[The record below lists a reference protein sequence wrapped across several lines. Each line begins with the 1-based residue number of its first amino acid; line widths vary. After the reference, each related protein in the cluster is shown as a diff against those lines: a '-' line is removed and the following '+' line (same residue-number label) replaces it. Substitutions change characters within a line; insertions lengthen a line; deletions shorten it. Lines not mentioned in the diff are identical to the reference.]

1 MNVPIALTIAGSD
14 PSGGAGLQ
22 GDLKTFH
29 QHGVYGAAVVTLLT
43 VQNTQRVS
51 AVETM
56 PIELVLAQID
66 AVLEDLDVRAIKTG
80 ALGTLPIAPLA
91 ERLARTSA
99 PLVIDPVLVASHGE
113 RLTSGGVHTLDP
125 LLAIAT
131 LVTPNLD
138 EAEMLTGSEVRSI
151 AAMKHAARELAARGA
166 LAVLVKGGHLA
177 GDPIDVL
184 FAHGEITELASE
196 RIVTRAGH
204 GTGCAYASAIA
215 ARLARGEELVPAVAA
230 SKRWLTEAIRSAPPI
245 GRGIGPID
253 HLHAIDDR

>member
-1 MNVPIALTIAGSD
+1 MNVPVALSIAGSD

-51 AVETM
+51 AVETL

-66 AVLEDLDVRAIKTG
+66 AVLEDLEVGAIKTG
-80 ALGTLPIAPLA
+80 ALGALPIAPLA
-91 ERLARTSA
+91 ERLSKSKA

-113 RLTSGGVHTLDP
+113 RLTSGGSNALDP

-131 LVTPNLD
+131 IVTPNLD
-138 EAEMLTGSEVRSI
+138 EAEALTGSEVRSI
-151 AAMKHAARELAARGA
+151 SAMKRAARELTSRGA
-166 LAVLVKGGHLA
+166 RAVLVKGGHLA

-184 FAHGEITELASE
+184 YANGEITELEAE

-215 ARLARGEELVPAVAA
+215 ARLARGEELAAAVAA
-230 SKRWLTEAIRSAPPI
+230 SKRWLTEAIRTAPSI

-253 HLHAIDDR
+253 HLHPVD